1 LPDGH
6 APPVLLIM
14 GVSGCGKSTLGA
26 RLASALNWPFQ
37 EGDSLHPPAN
47 VAKMAAG
54 QPLEDA
60 DRWPWLAAV
69 AAWMDD
75 RRTAGEAGVVA
86 CSALKRAYRTLLS
99 AGRQQVQTIFL
110 AGSRELIAGRLAARS
125 GHFMPAALLASQFAA
140 LEPPSLEERSI
151 TVDAGLSVEVQVATV
166 RAALGL

>member
-1 LPDGH
+1 LADDV
-6 APPVLLIM
+6 APPILLIM

-26 RLASALNWPFQ
+26 RLASALKWPFQ

-69 AAWMDD
+69 AAWIDD
-75 RRTAGEAGVVA
+75 RRKAGEAGVVT

-99 AGRQQVQTIFL
+99 EGRPQVRTIFL
-110 AGSRELIAGRLAARS
+110 AGSRELITRRLAARS
-125 GHFMPAALLASQFAA
+125 DHFMPASLLASQFAA
-140 LEPPSLEERSI
+140 LEPPSPEERAI
-151 TVDAGLSVEVQVATV
+151 TVDARLSVEVQVARV
-166 RAALGL
+166 REALGL